1 MTRAESSTSGMKH
14 SPSRM
19 RAPTTSMP
27 GRSASSRISR
37 GAAPVA
43 SERLGHGQGDALVA
57 VDDGLLELVF
67 HLAPPRLTPAT

>member
-37 GAAPVA
+37 AEAPVA
-43 SERLGHGQGDALVA
+43 SSACVIAVA
-57 VDDGLLELVF
+57 TPSSPSMMACLSGSFMLISL
-67 HLAPPRLTPAT
+67 PPCVP